1 MHTLDLFVIVAY
13 LVVIATIGLRLSGR
27 QRSASDYFV
36 GERSL
41 SWWAVCF
48 SIVATET
55 STLTVISVPG
65 VAYLGAYGYV
75 ELAFGY
81 LIGRIIV
88 AMVMLPLY
96 MRGDLVSAYQY
107 LGLRFGKKVQG
118 LASVTFLVTRL
129 LAEGVRLFAAAIP
142 IALLLTAMGINAS
155 YIEIIIV
162 LTGVTVGYTY
172 IGGIR
177 AVVWTDAIQMMLYVG
192 GAILSA
198 AILLTHTPLSDLG
211 AAWQAGKFQVFNFHS
226 AILTDPYAF
235 VAAIFGGAVF
245 TMASHGADQLMV
257 QRILGCKS
265 LADGRKAMIGSAIF
279 VMAQFALFSFVGT
292 LLWINYGGQTPHQL
306 GLSDSDQ
313 LFPRFIIRQLPAGV
327 SGLLIAGILGATMG
341 SLSSAMNSMS
351 NSTVTDLIHLFGRR
365 EYNGKTMLRLSRITT
380 LVWAGALVGF
390 ASMFTDTNSPV
401 IVLGLSITGYTYG
414 ALLGAFLLGLL
425 IKRANQR
432 DGAVAFVMTLIVMA
446 VVVLDVKIHGQSL
459 AFPWFVPI
467 GAAITLLVGG
477 GLSLTHPARK
487 SDERPLSAVNPQND
501 SNRLRLRP

>member
-1 MHTLDLFVIVAY
+1 MRWLDLAVIVVY
-13 LVVIATIGLRLSGR
+13 LVVIAAIGLRLSGK
-27 QRSASDYFV
+27 QRSAADYFV
-36 GERSL
+36 GERGL

-65 VAYLGAYGYV
+65 VAYMGAYGFV
-75 ELAFGY
+75 ELACGY

-107 LGLRFGKKVQG
+107 LGQRFGTKVQG

-142 IALLLTAMGINAS
+142 IALLLAAMGLSAN
-155 YIEIIIV
+155 YLEIIVV
-162 LTGVTVGYTY
+162 LTAVTVGYTY

-177 AVVWTDAIQMMLYVG
+177 AVVWTDAIQMMLYLG
-192 GAILSA
+192 GAVLSA
-198 AILLTHTPLSDLG
+198 IILLHHTPLAELG
-211 AAWQAGKFQVFNFHS
+211 RAWDAGKFEVFDFG
-226 AILTDPYAF
+226 APILTDPYAF

-245 TMASHGADQLMV
+245 TMASHGSDQLMV

-279 VMAQFALFSFVGT
+279 VMLQFALFSFVGT

-306 GLSDSDQ
+306 GLTDSDQ
-313 LFPRFIIRQLPAGV
+313 LFPLFIIRDLPVGI
-327 SGLLIAGILGATMG
+327 SGLMIAGILGATMG

-351 NSTVTDLIHLFGRR
+351 NSTVTDLVHLFHRR
-365 EYNGKTMLRLSRITT
+365 NYSDQTMLRMSRITT
-380 LVWAGALVGF
+380 LLWAGALVGF
-390 ASMFTDTNSPV
+390 ASMFTNTDSPV
-401 IVLGLSITGYTYG
+401 VVLGLSITGYTYG

-432 DGAVAFVMTLIVMA
+432 DGAVAFVVTLVVMA
-446 VVVLDVKIHGQSL
+446 VIVLGVKIHGQSL
-459 AFPWFVPI
+459 AFPWYVPI
-467 GAAITLLVGG
+467 GAAITLVVGG
-477 GLSLTHPARK
+477 LLSLTHASPPADGAPATPR
-487 SDERPLSAVNPQND
+487 RTA
-501 SNRLRLRP
+501 

>member
-1 MHTLDLFVIVAY
+1 MRWLDLAVIVVY
-13 LVVIATIGLRLSGR
+13 LVVIAAIGLRLSGK
-27 QRSASDYFV
+27 QRSATDYFV
-36 GERSL
+36 GERGL

-65 VAYLGAYGYV
+65 VAYMGAYGFV
-75 ELAFGY
+75 ELACGY

-88 AMVMLPLY
+88 AMFMLPLY

-107 LGLRFGKKVQG
+107 LGQRFGTKVQG

-142 IALLLTAMGINAS
+142 IALLLAAMGLSAN
-155 YIEIIIV
+155 YLEIIIV
-162 LTGVTVGYTY
+162 LTAVTVGYTY

-177 AVVWTDAIQMMLYVG
+177 AVVWTDAIQMMLYIG

-198 AILLTHTPLSDLG
+198 IILLGHTPLAELG
-211 AAWQAGKFQVFNFHS
+211 RAWDAGKFEVFDFG
-226 AILTDPYAF
+226 APILTNPFAF

-245 TMASHGADQLMV
+245 TMASHGSDQLMV

-279 VMAQFALFSFVGT
+279 VMLQFALFSFVGT

-306 GLSDSDQ
+306 GLTDSDQ
-313 LFPRFIIRQLPAGV
+313 LFPLFIIRDLPVGI
-327 SGLLIAGILGATMG
+327 SGLMIAGILGATMG

-351 NSTVTDLIHLFGRR
+351 NSTVTDLIHLFHRR
-365 EYNGKTMLRLSRITT
+365 DYSDQTMLRMSRITT
-380 LVWAGALVGF
+380 LLWAGALVGF
-390 ASMFTDTNSPV
+390 ASMFTNTDSPV
-401 IVLGLSITGYTYG
+401 VVLGLSITGYTYG

-432 DGAVAFVMTLIVMA
+432 DGAVAFVVTLVVMA
-446 VVVLDVKIHGQSL
+446 VIVLGVKIHGQSL
-459 AFPWFVPI
+459 AFPWYVPI
-467 GAAITLLVGG
+467 GAAITLVVGG
-477 GLSLTHPARK
+477 LLSLTHAAPPPSGAPAAPRQV
-487 SDERPLSAVNPQND
+487 A
-501 SNRLRLRP
+501 